1 VLAGCDTVVEKVMER
16 VIADA
21 EGRVKLNGMNV
32 QLEIADPNGK
42 TVGFFVPPDEFHALM
57 LARLSTEP
65 SPDELEAAR
74 NEYRQRG
81 GKPTADVMAHLTDV
95 KRQWEERR
103 K

>member
-1 VLAGCDTVVEKVMER
+1 MER

-21 EGRVKLNGMNV
+21 DGRVKLNGLNV
-32 QLEIADPNGK
+32 QFEIADPSGK
-42 TVGFFVPPDEFHALM
+42 TVGFFVPPDEFRALM

-65 SPDELEAAR
+65 SADELEAAR
-74 NEYRQRG
+74 SEYLQHG
-81 GKPTADVMAHLTDV
+81 GKSTADVLAHLSDV